1 MFISSL
7 IDLIFNTLLI
17 QIVNLILA
25 VIFGTPTAT
34 T

>member
-7 IDLIFNTLLI
+7 IDLIFNTLLS

-25 VIFGTPTAT
+25 AIFGI
-34 T
+34 